1 MQIVILS
8 ANNKPLCSLSNNNDS
23 VNTFNFYDSSFQM
36 NLKTPNTFEFSCPMN
51 HANSKY
57 IAVGNQVIFKY
68 KDKYHL
74 FKITEM
80 EESHGSTHTA
90 NCYCEGASLDLL
102 NSVVLPLTMPSTT
115 LADILPNILSGTEWQ
130 VGNLPSNVIAKD
142 FETTSYDTVLQELQ
156 NLAELFEVDVQYR
169 IEYNSSYG
177 ITGKYIDF
185 QESFGKRTGLRFE
198 YGVNTSDV
206 TKTVNSENVC
216 TAVIPIGTD
225 ELNIGDIECTQAQ
238 QGFDKPKGQ
247 VYVALSDEERSTI
260 TDSPYHLF
268 TSLDVEST
276 DPYVLALKAW
286 EHLQDNKTPKIEY
299 TFNPAKLANEID
311 VGDKVYCIDREMNL
325 QLEAT
330 VSEISRCFEDPTK
343 DSVTLTN
350 FVEAVS
356 GIDRNLINTIKN
368 QLKDLEIDSNVI
380 IQDTRPNTDKKPIVW
395 VDTSDKGENN
405 FGDVNVWDGEEWLP
419 TLDKET
425 IGDMII
431 DSENNLKDWVLN
443 ANELKIYFQSIAP
456 VDVADGQLWIDSST
470 QPYVW
475 KRWDADTNTW
485 EVVMETDETLDAYTK
500 TEIDQIVDEI
510 NGVIA
515 NKVSRT
521 ELNPISERLTIAESQ
536 ISQTASEVASKVSQ
550 TTYDLDLE
558 SMKSRMDTAESN
570 IIQNANS
577 ITAKVSMDEVMD
589 VVDEATED
597 LEADLNSLTNRM
609 TEAELKITDDAII
622 NKVTNSE
629 KYQADFEALN
639 AKIEGTDLDLL
650 VGSRNLLLRTNFE
663 KYGTDCW
670 TLYNTAGGIL
680 TFEGG
685 WGVLTATTDGVG
697 VTLGLCHRITF
708 FNNHKFK
715 ADTDYVLQFEAYATD
730 ETPLNYIYI
739 LNNTVGNFNLS
750 STSVELPTINTAPTR
765 YCLKF
770 KTNASVIE
778 RVGFGVLIGI
788 SAVANNVVGRKIY
801 IKNIKLEEATTP
813 TDWTE
818 APEDLA
824 EEFSVLEDRVQEAE
838 LKITPEAIVSTV
850 TSSEKFAE
858 VTDDVLALDTRVS
871 SAEEKITADAI
882 INTVTSSTTYQGL
895 SEQVTTNTSQIEQTA
910 SAISSKVSK
919 GSIISEINQSAESV
933 QIKASKIALEGN
945 VTASD
950 IQIGNS
956 LTLGA
961 LSSSSTKAIKFNND
975 NAWIYAIGG
984 NMYLDTATSVYF
996 YTPYIDFNNATIA
1009 NFEMPEHTHDTCPA
1023 VSGNT
1028 FYGPAVLRANDCQAF
1043 YFSGSGVT
1051 LASNNYS
1058 TFICG
1063 SYIEANK
1070 TINIKSDIRKKEN
1083 IVNVNDD
1090 EFADFVLGIDLVEYN
1105 YIDDETK
1112 EKFVGA
1118 IAQQVEA
1125 IDPEVSKY
1133 YVDESPTD
1141 GTLSIKESA
1150 LVYPII
1156 STLKRQQKQIEEQQM
1171 KLNEQ
1176 EERIANLEAMVE
1188 ALMNK

>member
-1 MQIVILS
+1 MQIVVLS

-51 HANSKY
+51 HVNSKY

-350 FVEAVS
+350 FVEAIS
-356 GIDRNLINTIKN
+356 AMDKDLIKAIQN
-368 QLKDLEIDSNVI
+368 QIKDLEIDSNVI
-380 IQDTRPNTDKKPIVW
+380 LSPEKPDSNGKPPFVW
-395 VDTSDKGENN
+395 VDTSKPNTDNDSTQ
-405 FGDVNVWDGEEWLP
+405 GDINIWDGDEWVGA
-419 TLDKET
+419 TDKIES
-425 IGDMII
+425 D
-431 DSENNLKDWVLN
+431 LKDWVLEN
-443 ANELKIYFQSIAP
+443 GEMKILFQAVEP
-456 VDVADGQLWIDSST
+456 ADVQDGQIWIDSST

-475 KRWDADTNTW
+475 KRWNAETLEW
-485 EVVMETDETLDAYTK
+485 EILFETEEALDAYTK
-500 TEIDQIVDEI
+500 VEVDQIVDEI

-515 NKVSRT
+515 NKISKT
-521 ELNPISERLTIAESQ
+521 ELDPITEKLTLHDTKFE
-536 ISQTASEVASKVSQ
+536 Q
-550 TTYDLDLE
+550 TT
-558 SMKSRMDTAESN
+558 
-570 IIQNANS
+570 
-577 ITAKVSMDEVMD
+577 
-589 VVDEATED
+589 TE
-597 LEADLNSLTNRM
+597 
-609 TEAELKITDDAII
+609 
-622 NKVTNSE
+622 
-629 KYQADFEALN
+629 
-639 AKIEGTDLDLL
+639 
-650 VGSRNLLLRTNFE
+650 
-663 KYGTDCW
+663 
-670 TLYNTAGGIL
+670 
-680 TFEGG
+680 
-685 WGVLTATTDGVG
+685 
-697 VTLGLCHRITF
+697 
-708 FNNHKFK
+708 
-715 ADTDYVLQFEAYATD
+715 
-730 ETPLNYIYI
+730 
-739 LNNTVGNFNLS
+739 
-750 STSVELPTINTAPTR
+750 
-765 YCLKF
+765 
-770 KTNASVIE
+770 
-778 RVGFGVLIGI
+778 
-788 SAVANNVVGRKIY
+788 
-801 IKNIKLEEATTP
+801 
-813 TDWTE
+813 
-818 APEDLA
+818 
-824 EEFSVLEDRVQEAE
+824 
-838 LKITPEAIVSTV
+838 
-850 TSSEKFAE
+850 
-858 VTDDVLALDTRVS
+858 
-871 SAEEKITADAI
+871 
-882 INTVTSSTTYQGL
+882 
-895 SEQVTTNTSQIEQTA
+895 
-910 SAISSKVSK
+910 ISSKVSK
-919 GSIISEINQSAESV
+919 DEYDLDLDAMKARLETAETSIIQNAES
-933 QIKASKIALEGN
+933 ITSKASKTELDDLTGTVNTFDSRIEQNATAITSKVSAGDIASSIN
-945 VTASD
+945 QTAQSVTISASK
-950 IQIGNS
+950 INFN
-956 LTLGA
+956 GA
-961 LSSSSTKAIKFNND
+961 SSYGSSNGTVTINNGYVQSSD
-975 NAWIYAIGG
+975 PSGLPYAILSKG
-984 NMYLDTATSVYF
+984 NLQVSEGSGVATSVEADGINF
-996 YTPYIDFNNATIA
+996 YDDSGSRIGYVTCNANGEVSISGWE
-1009 NFEMPEHTHDTCPA
+1009 N
-1023 VSGNT
+1023 VSGEGFT
-1028 FYGPAVLRANDCQAF
+1028 DVQVLGSGNAFTSVGVSSDGKTLYLNRDSSFLEDTYLDCTATTLYAPEIIRVDGIQCF
-1043 YFSGSGVT
+1043 YFSGSGIT
-1051 LASNNYS
+1051 LASNNYT
-1058 TFICG
+1058 TFIAG
-1063 SYIEANK
+1063 SAIYSTKSIQVS
-1070 TINIKSDIRKKEN
+1070 SDINKKEN

-1090 EFADFVLGIDLVEYN
+1090 DFADFVLGIDLVEYN
-1105 YIDDETK
+1105 YIDDPNK
-1112 EKFVGA
+1112 EKYVGA
-1118 IAQQVEA
+1118 IAQQVQA
-1125 IDPEVSKY
+1125 IDPTVSQY
-1133 YVDESPTD
+1133 YVDENPED
-1141 GTLSIKESA
+1141 GSLGIKESA

-1156 STLKRQQKQIEEQQM
+1156 ATIKRQQKQIEEQ
-1171 KLNEQ
+1171 EA
-1176 EERIANLEAMVE
+1176 RIAKLEAMVE